1 MHFSKSAKAPNR
13 AAVFVDYENLFS
25 HLYGRTGTRMRPDHV
40 ISELLQALKRHL
52 MEQLRTST
60 VMAAAYADFSEMQ
73 GGGQQVQRG
82 LYLHGV
88 EPRFVPASMQR
99 NAAEIQLTVDAV
111 ETLYTRS
118 DVTTLAIV
126 SGDRHYLPLVQH
138 CLRNGSRA
146 LVLTFKRPET
156 TGSHVDEDLF
166 LNAHTLLSESSRRTV
181 AAPQAAPRTTPADR
195 PERAAS
201 RTEDV
206 EYRSLTHE
214 GALQALEI
222 IDEHFGHYNEIY
234 LTPCLRKLSEIL
246 DDSEYDPK
254 SLISEIENAG
264 AVWLEKRRGFPY
276 DYTVLLI
283 DSEHPDVVAIRG
295 DTYPAESE
303 DDYGILYA
311 TENDE
316 EYDAG
321 EFEKYQDGYEEEGY
335 EEDAPGGHGD
345 EDGMRY

>member
-1 MHFSKSAKAPNR
+1 MHFAKSGKAPNR

-25 HLYGRTGTRMRPDHV
+25 HLYGRTGARTRPDHV
-40 ISELLQALKRHL
+40 ISELLQALKRYL
-52 MEQLRTST
+52 LEQLDTST

-146 LVLTFKRPET
+146 LVLTFKRPEAA
-156 TGSHVDEDLF
+156 GSHVDEDLF

-181 AAPQAAPRTTPADR
+181 APPQAAHRAAPAER
-195 PERAAS
+195 PEQAAS
-201 RTEDV
+201 RPEDV
-206 EYRSLTHE
+206 EYRSMTHE

-234 LTPCLRKLSEIL
+234 LTPCLRKLSEVL

-254 SLISEIENAG
+254 SLISEIESAG

-283 DSEHPDVVAIRG
+283 DAEHPDVMAIRG
-295 DTYPAESE
+295 DAYRAGGADEYGSAYAAES
-303 DDYGILYA
+303 
-311 TENDE
+311 DE
-316 EYDAG
+316 EYNEG
-321 EFEKYQDGYEEEGY
+321 EYEAYRDGYEEDRY
-335 EEDAPGGHGD
+335 EEDAPGNQGEG
-345 EDGMRY
+345 ENMRF

>member
-1 MHFSKSAKAPNR
+1 MHFAKSGKAPNR

-40 ISELLQALKRHL
+40 ISELLQALKRYL

-73 GGGQQVQRG
+73 GGGQQVQRE

-111 ETLYTRS
+111 ETLYTRN

-156 TGSHVDEDLF
+156 AGSHVDEDLF
-166 LNAHTLLSESSRRTV
+166 LNAHTLLSDSSRRTV
-181 AAPQAAPRTTPADR
+181 APPQAAQRSAPVER
-195 PERAAS
+195 PEQTAS
-201 RTEDV
+201 RPEAV

-283 DSEHPDVVAIRG
+283 DAEHPDVMAIRG
-295 DTYPAESE
+295 DAYQAEGADE
-303 DDYGILYA
+303 FGNAYA
-311 TENDE
+311 TESDE
-316 EYDAG
+316 EYDEG
-321 EFEKYQDGYEEEGY
+321 EFGAYRDGYDEEGY
-335 EEDAPGGHGD
+335 EEDVPGNQGD
-345 EDGMRY
+345 GDNMRY

>member
-1 MHFSKSAKAPNR
+1 MHFAKSGKAPHR

-25 HLYGRTGTRMRPDHV
+25 HLYGRTGARMKPDAL
-40 ISELLQALKRHL
+40 ISELLQALKRYL

-111 ETLYTRS
+111 ETLYTRN

-156 TGSHVDEDLF
+156 AGSHVDEDLF

-181 AAPQAAPRTTPADR
+181 AAPQAAHRAAPAER
-195 PERAAS
+195 PEQAAS
-201 RTEDV
+201 RSENV

-214 GALQALEI
+214 GALRALEI
-222 IDEHFGHYNEIY
+222 IDQHFGHYNEIY
-234 LTPCLRKLSEIL
+234 LTPCLRKLSEVL

-283 DSEHPDVVAIRG
+283 DAEHPDVVAIRE
-295 DTYPAESE
+295 DAYPAERA
-303 DDYGILYA
+303 DDYGNAYTA
-311 TENDE
+311 ENDGEYDEE
-316 EYDAG
+316 EYESYRG
-321 EFEKYQDGYEEEGY
+321 GYREQEY
-335 EEDAPGGHGD
+335 D
-345 EDGMRY
+345 EDGPGNRAEGDNMRF